1 MYKFLFDHL
10 PSILLGLCLGVELLG
25 QMVGSSVS
33 FIEDFFFFF
42 FFLPKLLLIKG
53 NSYLRMKSMSRET

>member
-33 FIEDFFFFF
+33 LIEDFFFLLF
-42 FFLPKLLLIKG
+42 FFLTKVTFDK
-53 NSYLRMKSMSRET
+53 REQLS

>member
-1 MYKFLFDHL
+1 MYKFLFDRL
-10 PSILLGLCLGVELLG
+10 PSILLGLCIGVELLG

-33 FIEDFFFFF
+33 FIEDYYYY

>member
-1 MYKFLFDHL
+1 MPKFLFDRL

-33 FIEDFFFFF
+33 FIEDFV
-42 FFLPKLLLIKG
+42 LPQLLLIKG

>member
-1 MYKFLFDHL
+1 MYKFLFDRL

-33 FIEDFFFFF
+33 LIEDFFFLLF
-42 FFLPKLLLIKG
+42 FFLTKVTFDK
-53 NSYLRMKSMSRET
+53 REQLS

>member
-1 MYKFLFDHL
+1 MYKFLFDRL

-33 FIEDFFFFF
+33 LIEDFFFLLFF
-42 FFLPKLLLIKG
+42 F
-53 NSYLRMKSMSRET
+53 NQSYF